1 MTERIE
7 KIFTNFAN
15 EQEDSLKQMGM
26 TKEEFIENA
35 KEWSKTK
42 EGKLEIQKF
51 ILTQEIKSLQKQI
64 DAIQENINKKEETI
78 KEIDEEITTI

>member
-7 KIFTNFAN
+7 KIFINFTE

-35 KEWSKTK
+35 KEWSKTR

-64 DAIQENINKKEETI
+64 DAIRENIDKKEETI
-78 KEIDEEITTI
+78 REIDEEIATL